1 VYNVPTP
8 ARRAWWF
15 PAMALAIVLVL
26 TWTPVVAAG
35 VNAAGAQNAPSTTP
49 STSLANLAEPPS
61 ASDKVDSSGETADG
75 FDAALPKKPAPLPV
89 VVVAPSENDDSSRAS
104 RSSDRPASGSQT
116 TANPARPIATA
127 VSSSSPQST
136 SSSESEES
144 RAHSI
149 LAGLIA
155 QHPILAGTTVSI
167 GKTPGGYQAVAYFK
181 SGRIV
186 VSPGHS
192 ASLERILRHEIWH
205 VIDWRDNGH
214 IDWGESVPP
223 K

>member
-1 VYNVPTP
+1 VYVYNVPTP

-26 TWTPVVAAG
+26 TWAPVVAAG
-35 VNAAGAQNAPSTTP
+35 VNAAGAQNAPSATP
-49 STSLANLAEPPS
+49 SAPLSGPPS
-61 ASDKVDSSGETADG
+61 ASDKVGSTG
-75 FDAALPKKPAPLPV
+75 DAAASLESPLPKKTAPLPV
-89 VVVAPSENDDSSRAS
+89 AVVVPAEN
-104 RSSDRPASGSQT
+104 SGSRRPDGASNQPSS
-116 TANPARPIATA
+116 ASQAIENPARPA
-127 VSSSSPQST
+127 VRPVSPASPQST
-136 SSSESEES
+136 SSGASEES